1 MVDDILAAGYEMLG
15 FLSTLSGPT
24 DLSQPTFDFGTGT
37 STTESTMVDN
47 TWITGYEAPRS
58 LSTLS
63 SPSQPIFNLGAGTSA
78 AADEL
83 AAELDDE
90 LTAEL
95 KVLLSSSAPSG
106 GTDQFTPSKNGSRR
120 RRRAEASSRQMLANK
135 YSHDSIDDFA

>member
-1 MVDDILAAGYEMLG
+1 
-15 FLSTLSGPT
+15 
-24 DLSQPTFDFGTGT
+24 
-37 STTESTMVDN
+37 MVDN
-47 TWITGYEAPRS
+47 TWITGYEASRS
-58 LSTLS
+58 LSILS

-95 KVLLSSSAPSG
+95 KVLLSSSG
-106 GTDQFTPSKNGSRR
+106 GTDQFTPSKNGSRQ
-120 RRRAEASSRQMLANK
+120 RRRAETLSRQMLANK